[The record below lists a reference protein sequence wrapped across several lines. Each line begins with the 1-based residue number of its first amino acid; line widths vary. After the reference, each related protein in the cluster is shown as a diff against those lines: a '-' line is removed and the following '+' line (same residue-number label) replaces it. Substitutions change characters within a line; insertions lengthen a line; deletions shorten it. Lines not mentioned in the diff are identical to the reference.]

1 MLSVLSR
8 LRAPSLAGVV
18 HRSHPFTP
26 NFCLKKAVDVTR
38 SVSQSTVGHI
48 QEVSPKHTKA
58 VGVWLMTCGGLT
70 FVTVVVGG
78 VTRLTNSGLSI
89 VDWHPF
95 KEFPPLS
102 VSQWTQEFNKYK
114 MFPEFKMYEML
125 SYVVANDVK

>member
-1 MLSVLSR
+1 
-8 LRAPSLAGVV
+8 
-18 HRSHPFTP
+18 
-26 NFCLKKAVDVTR
+26 
-38 SVSQSTVGHI
+38 
-48 QEVSPKHTKA
+48 
-58 VGVWLMTCGGLT
+58 MTCGGLT

-114 MFPEFKMYEML
+114 MFPEFKIRNKDMTIDEFKWIWYMEYIHRSL
-125 SYVVANDVK
+125 GRVIGAIYVLPAAFFWYNKWFTKAMKPRVLIFGTLLGLQV